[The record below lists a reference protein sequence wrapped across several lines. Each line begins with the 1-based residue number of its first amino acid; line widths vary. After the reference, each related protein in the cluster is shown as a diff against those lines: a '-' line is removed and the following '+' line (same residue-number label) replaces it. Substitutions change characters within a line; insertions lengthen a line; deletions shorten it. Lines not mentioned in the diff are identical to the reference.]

1 MRSVV
6 IGVVAL
12 AAAFARVQAQSGC
25 SSALSSE
32 TGSHDKSSRT
42 ALPSPTSSCSCLDRP
57 TADPSAQ
64 SSSMVLGSDKAISS
78 KDWTVSSSIIPHSTS
93 TTPVASTTH
102 SRQPSTP
109 SNPPAGSVRVE
120 FMLEDTRH
128 REDIQVKNSGAQPKK
143 VRFMAC
149 NGRVVSNNGLGLVQ
163 CNVEINHDYFNYES
177 VPAFTSHFPV
187 SFDRPQN
194 VTGVKCYKI

>member
-1 MRSVV
+1 
-6 IGVVAL
+6 
-12 AAAFARVQAQSGC
+12 
-25 SSALSSE
+25 
-32 TGSHDKSSRT
+32 
-42 ALPSPTSSCSCLDRP
+42 
-57 TADPSAQ
+57 
-64 SSSMVLGSDKAISS
+64 MVLGSDKAISS
-78 KDWTVSSSIIPHSTS
+78 KDWIVSSSIIPHSTS

-109 SNPPAGSVRVE
+109 SKPPAGSVRVE

-143 VRFMAC
+143 
-149 NGRVVSNNGLGLVQ
+149 
-163 CNVEINHDYFNYES
+163 CNVEINHGYFNYES
-177 VPAFTSHFPV
+177 VPAFTTHFPV